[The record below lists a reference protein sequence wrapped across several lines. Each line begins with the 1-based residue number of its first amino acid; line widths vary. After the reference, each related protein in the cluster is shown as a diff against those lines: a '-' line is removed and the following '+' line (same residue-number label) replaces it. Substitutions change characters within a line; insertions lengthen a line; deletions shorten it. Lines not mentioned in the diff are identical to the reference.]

1 MQIIQVLVRVG
12 DMKPLA
18 YQGHLAFK
26 AARVQ
31 IKTHLLFIHE
41 SNIAG

>member
-1 MQIIQVLVRVG
+1 MVRVG
-12 DMKPLA
+12 EMKPLA

-31 IKTHLLFIHE
+31 IKTHLLFIHIT
-41 SNIAG
+41 NIAG